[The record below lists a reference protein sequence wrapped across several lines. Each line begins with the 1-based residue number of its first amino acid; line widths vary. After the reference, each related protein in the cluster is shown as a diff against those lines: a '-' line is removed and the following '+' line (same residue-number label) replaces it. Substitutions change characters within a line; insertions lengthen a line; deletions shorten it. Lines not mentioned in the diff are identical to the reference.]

1 MPNQR
6 LASRYAKSLLDLAVE
21 QKTLEAVYADI
32 KAIAAACKN
41 SRELVNLLQ
50 SPIVNADKKTAVMQ
64 SIATTAKF
72 QPLTFSFIKL
82 LINKNRESDLPY
94 IAQGFIDLYNHLK
107 GIHTVKLTTAVAI
120 SESIQ
125 QAIVNKV
132 QQTQNFKAIELET
145 VVDEKLIGGFVLEFD
160 GKIVDASILH
170 DLKSIKKQFENNDY
184 VMRMY

>member
-94 IAQGFIDLYNHLK
+94 IA
-107 GIHTVKLTTAVAI
+107 
-120 SESIQ
+120 
-125 QAIVNKV
+125 
-132 QQTQNFKAIELET
+132 
-145 VVDEKLIGGFVLEFD
+145 
-160 GKIVDASILH
+160 
-170 DLKSIKKQFENNDY
+170 
-184 VMRMY
+184 